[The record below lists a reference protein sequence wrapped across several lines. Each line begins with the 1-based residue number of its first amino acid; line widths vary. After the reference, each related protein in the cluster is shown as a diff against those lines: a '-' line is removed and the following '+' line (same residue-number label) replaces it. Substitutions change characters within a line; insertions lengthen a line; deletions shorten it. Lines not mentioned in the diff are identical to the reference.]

1 MSKKILLIDDEE
13 DFCHFVKLNLED
25 TGRFEVSTATSGI
38 KGIEMAK
45 EKKPDLIL
53 LDLLMPV
60 MDGSE
65 AAEHLLKNETTK
77 HIPIVFVT
85 ALTRKKE
92 VDSHYG
98 TIGGRTFLAKPVTPE
113 ELIQCIERVLEIG

>member
-1 MSKKILLIDDEE
+1 MIRRILLVDDEE
-13 DFCHFVKLNLED
+13 DFCHFVKLNLEK
-25 TGRFEVSTATSGI
+25 TGKFEIAIANNGAVGL
-38 KGIEMAK
+38 EMAK
-45 EKKPDLIL
+45 DNPPDLIL

-65 AAEHLLKNETTK
+65 VAENLLKNPVTK
-77 HIPIVFVT
+77 NIPIIFVT

-98 TIGGRTFLAKPVTPE
+98 TIGGRTFIAKPIAPN
-113 ELIQCIERVLEIG
+113 ELMAHIEKFMEQ